1 MGDAAM
7 NNIPVPSAPQFEEDA
22 EDTTHH
28 STNFSFQGESPDR
41 TAKRAEHNDSEA
53 VSQQSSDNEYEDS
66 EHSEFIWL
74 SRAQSRVEEIRR
86 LFNLPSSEVSLLPNI
101 WDAPLV

>member
-7 NNIPVPSAPQFEEDA
+7 DNIPVPSAPQFEEDA
-22 EDTTHH
+22 EDATHH
-28 STNFSFQGESPDR
+28 STNFSFQGAPPGR
-41 TAKRAEHNDSEA
+41 TAKGAKHNASET

-66 EHSEFIWL
+66 EHSESIWL

-86 LFNLPSSEVSLLPNI
+86 LFNLPPSEVSLPPNA
-101 WDAPLV
+101 WNAPSV

>member
-7 NNIPVPSAPQFEEDA
+7 NNIPVPSAPQFEGDSEGA
-22 EDTTHH
+22 AHH
-28 STNFSFQGESPDR
+28 STYFSFQGAPPAR
-41 TAKRAEHNDSEA
+41 TAKGAKHNASEA

-66 EHSEFIWL
+66 EHSESIWL
-74 SRAQSRVEEIRR
+74 SKAQSRVEEIRR

-101 WDAPLV
+101 WVAALV

>member
-7 NNIPVPSAPQFEEDA
+7 DDIPVPSAPQFEEDA
-22 EDTTHH
+22 EETTHH
-28 STNFSFQGESPDR
+28 STQGAPPGR
-41 TAKRAEHNDSEA
+41 TAKGARHNASET

-66 EHSEFIWL
+66 EHSGSIWL

-86 LFNLPSSEVSLLPNI
+86 LFNLPPSEVSLLPNA
-101 WDAPLV
+101 WNAPSV